1 MTSVKDNKDENL
13 RKYPKCYFSNNKS
26 VEIFSVDLAD
36 NTNVDHEDRASVLE
50 QKVFEPV

>member
-1 MTSVKDNKDENL
+1 MSLDINVEART
-13 RKYPKCYFSNNKS
+13 PKCYFSNNKS

-36 NTNVDHEDRASVLE
+36 NTNVDHEDRVSVLE